1 VSQTL
6 DYEAF
11 AECRGQ
17 QFAVIQEEGMLALEL
32 NAVEPLP
39 HVPGRAKPFSL
50 FFSGPI
56 VPTLGQMTYR
66 MEHPRLGELLVFL
79 VPVQRTAGAMHYEA
93 IFN

>member
-1 VSQTL
+1 MSQAL

-17 QFAVIQEEGMLALEL
+17 QFAVVQEQGMLALEL

-39 HVPGRAKPFSL
+39 HVSGRAKPFSL
-50 FFSGPI
+50 IFSGPI
-56 VPTLGQMTYR
+56 EQILGQMTHR

-79 VPVQRTAGAMHYEA
+79 VPVQRSDGAMHYEA